1 MSFSGLTATLVI
13 NKEVENMTVH
23 VNDLQRRG
31 LTISTRGGSQ
41 EFDYRIPDYMRA
53 TPRDVIGAIA
63 TIARPGSE
71 ITVHLP
77 FNQGSVSYMV
87 LDQMDGFMWRNYTR
101 LRYISPEDKRR
112 AAEFLASFP
121 S

>member
-1 MSFSGLTATLVI
+1 MSLFGLTTTLVI
-13 NKEVENMTVH
+13 NKEEENRAVH
-23 VNDLQRRG
+23 INYLTSRG

-41 EFDYRIPDYMRA
+41 EFDYKIPTHMRA
-53 TPRDVIGAIA
+53 TARDVIGAIA

-87 LDQMDGFMWRNYTR
+87 LDQMEGFQWRNYTR
-101 LRYISPEDKRR
+101 LRYISPEAKRR

-121 S
+121 